1 MLHLLS
7 KRKKAQNVPILQQAR
22 LPKLPPHLDLIK
34 QALMPAL
41 PKAPPPRKFCR
52 LLEVRKRR
60 EALVQ
65 PDGQQ
70 LKNEI
75 KVRGA

>member
-7 KRKKAQNVPILQQAR
+7 KRKKAENVPIVQQAR

-34 QALMPAL
+34 QTLMPAL
-41 PKAPPPRKFCR
+41 PKAATPRKLCR
-52 LLEVRKRR
+52 LLKVRKRR
-60 EALVQ
+60 EAPLQ

-75 KVRGA
+75 KVHGA